1 MKLAQFLE
9 NLQIFSGINCC
20 EVWWDIVRV
29 LILYL
34 LLVDQFLM
42 IGLMN
47 KPKISSQFLS
57 HLLTDFMIICV
68 QTNRLTILQRFLII
82 VHEHNTILIAS
93 LRFKQFHNIVNMY
106 GLVNNLNKS
115 NYAHNIIMLLVFT
128 HIADHT
134 TTVAGIILVF
144 VVSFDPASCC
154 YGYCSLYFPALLLL
168 LLLLV
173 SVGLV
178 VVGIELCYPLD
189 LLLV

>member
-1 MKLAQFLE
+1 
-9 NLQIFSGINCC
+9 
-20 EVWWDIVRV
+20 
-29 LILYL
+29 
-34 LLVDQFLM
+34 
-42 IGLMN
+42 
-47 KPKISSQFLS
+47 
-57 HLLTDFMIICV
+57 MIICV
-68 QTNRLTILQRFLII
+68 RTNRLTILQRLLII
-82 VHEHNTILIAS
+82 MHEHNTILIAS

-144 VVSFDPASCC
+144 VVSFDSASCC
-154 YGYCSLYFPALLLL
+154 YGYCSLYFPALLLLLL

-189 LLLV
+189 LLLVWFRIAGVQAFVDDLNIRFSLASPILVDNPAHLRIP